1 MAYTTIDNPE
11 LYFQVK
17 TYAGNA
23 GAGTSNT
30 QAITFDG
37 SEDMSP
43 DMVYIKARDGVNN
56 GEIFDAV
63 RGVYKYLSTNSNGQ
77 ENTAFT
83 DNLTAFGS
91 DGFTLG
97 VNTGDDIN
105 DTGKNYVAWCWK
117 AGNGTVTNTAG
128 DKDSTVS
135 VSTTAG
141 ISIVKWEND
150 TSDAISI
157 GHSLGAI
164 PDAVIVK
171 KLDGNANWHSR
182 WKGFAANDL
191 IALNNNEAKSAST
204 SVFATLPTS
213 ALFYT
218 GAASYHINSNLI
230 AYCFTSIQGFSKI
243 GSYTGNNSA
252 DGVMIHLGFKP
263 AFLMIRALDT
273 SNWYMWDNKRDPFNE
288 MNASLSA
295 NQNIVEETS
304 REIDFLSN
312 GFKCREA
319 RGSHNDTGE
328 FIYIAFA
335 EAPFVN
341 SNGVPC
347 TAR

>member
-1 MAYTTIDNPE
+1 MAYTTIDDPE
-11 LYFQVK
+11 ANFQVQLY
-17 TYAGNA
+17 TGNGSA
-23 GAGTSNT
+23 NH
-30 QAITFDG
+30 AITLGGDTN
-37 SEDMSP
+37 MQP
-43 DMVYIKARDGVNN
+43 DFVWIKNRDAADSHCL
-56 GEIFDAV
+56 FDAV
-63 RGVYKYLSTNSNGQ
+63 RGATKVLHADAT
-77 ENTAFT
+77 TAEVTDTDTLDSFT
-83 DNLTAFGS
+83 S
-91 DGFTLG
+91 DGFQVDADVK
-97 VNTGDDIN
+97 VNTN
-105 DTGKNYVAWCWK
+105 AEKYVAWCWK
-117 AGNGTVTNTAG
+117 GANGTATNTSG

-135 VSTTAG
+135 VNTTAG

-150 TSDAISI
+150 TDEAISI
-157 GHSLGAI
+157 GHGLGAI

-171 KLDGNANWHSR
+171 ELGDAVNWHGR
-182 WKGFAANDL
+182 FKGFAANDY
-191 IALNNNEAKSAST
+191 IHLNTNEAKGAST
-204 SVFATLPTS
+204 AVFATLPTS

-218 GAASYHINSNLI
+218 GTAAYHINANLI

-273 SNWYMWDNKRDPFNE
+273 SNWYMWDNKRAPFNE